1 MMLMTKVKTG
11 LGLIVLLDFEG
22 FGHERY
28 WDKNIENISQ
38 VVLSSSAA
46 GNLAKTLSAL
56 CYFTK
61 SKAIHNIMIPRPYNN
76 KR

>member
-22 FGHERY
+22 FRHEKY
-28 WDKNIENISQ
+28 SDKNSENNSQ

-46 GNLAKTLSAL
+46 GNIVEHYLHSATL
-56 CYFTK
+56 
-61 SKAIHNIMIPRPYNN
+61 P
-76 KR
+76 